1 MVLVCISLM
10 ANDVWGT
17 NHGLYAKSIL
27 VIEKSIFNVAKCFF
41 FFFLVFFW
49 LVSHV
54 MWDLSFLTR
63 VQTRGPCIGSTVLTI
78 GPPRKSH
85 YKVF

>member
-10 ANDVWGT
+10 TNDVWGT

-41 FFFLVFFW
+41 FFFFFW
-49 LVSHV
+49 CFFGLCPMSCGILVS
-54 MWDLSFLTR
+54 
-63 VQTRGPCIGSTVLTI
+63 
-78 GPPRKSH
+78 
-85 YKVF
+85 